1 MAEPIVRTFVI
12 DTTQAEQN
20 LTSLGTTTKAT
31 TAIVDSLYNELI
43 RLDQALNELSPNDEQ
58 FQTLATQIKAV
69 EESITSIETGKFA
82 DIATDVEAVGNAISG
97 VDTTNVEQLNQSISN
112 IDTGSLQEAFNNISE
127 ISAAAQDVN
136 ASKLDDLQNSLAGID
151 AGNLAI
157 ISTEI
162 ESITTSIDSVDSAN
176 LVDLQSSVDSLNGD
190 DLSNVASNIESI
202 NEAVGTLDSSN
213 IASVQT
219 DLDNIDTKTLSTAST
234 DIENINESI
243 ATIDSGNIEQLQLS
257 FNEIDTSQSTQNLN
271 ELSNQIG
278 ATSQTINDASQSF
291 NVDTNESEQNLE
303 DLNAKSKDLGDN
315 LKELPDNVTFPP
327 EPFDQAKNSLD
338 DIGDKAENAK
348 DKLDDSAK
356 SAKKLGENAKGAESG
371 FKKVG
376 STLNGLAKATG
387 VVALLTAAFN
397 TVKSVIQSTQ
407 PIADAFSAAF
417 GTFTDIIR
425 DAFTY
430 ITDNAGTVVEY
441 FEAIFNDPVQ
451 ALKDFGDALVEN
463 LIERF
468 NSFLDTLGFVA
479 EGIKNLFTGEFD
491 AALNSF
497 KEAGKESIDVLTGV
511 DDTVNKVT
519 EAVTEGAAAFGKYVS
534 ETFKANEEL
543 VKLQNNAKLAA
554 AEQAR
559 LAEQYDRQAE
569 LLRQTRDDESKS
581 IEDRIEANTKLG
593 KVLEK
598 QEQAELASAQAQV
611 AAAQATFQHNQ
622 TIDNQVALTQALAN
636 VDGVRAKLAGLKSE
650 QLVNE
655 IALNK
660 ELNELT
666 KAQVQ
671 SNAEL
676 AIADAKFTAD
686 SIKND
691 LDRLNAQRAVL
702 EQEKIIALDALQ
714 AEIDK
719 YNTGTQAR
727 LDAEIAYAQKKQEID
742 QNLATST
749 IAIQDATFA
758 RQAELQRLQFENL
771 GGDAQARI
779 DALNVEYAEKERL
792 YANDAAMLEAIENE
806 KARKVLQIEQDLQDA
821 KLQLTSDALGAIS
834 GIVGSFAK
842 GDEKRAKRA
851 FQIQK
856 GLSIAQA
863 TVDTYKSANAI
874 FAAAAA
880 NPATILFPAQPF
892 IAAGAAIAAGIANVT
907 TIASQ
912 QFQGGGSP
920 GGGGGQSAPS
930 LPDGG
935 GGGGGSSQP
944 AQFNPLAASFLQD
957 RPEQVTPRAYVLAG
971 DVASQQEVREKVQ
984 DLARIG

>member
-1 MAEPIVRTFVI
+1 MAEPIVRSFVI
-12 DTTQAEQN
+12 DTSESEQN
-20 LTSLGTTTKAT
+20 LK
-31 TAIVDSLYNELI
+31 ELNVQ
-43 RLDQALNELSPNDEQ
+43 LD
-58 FQTLATQIKAV
+58 
-69 EESITSIETGKFA
+69 
-82 DIATDVEAVGNAISG
+82 
-97 VDTTNVEQLNQSISN
+97 
-112 IDTGSLQEAFNNISE
+112 
-127 ISAAAQDVN
+127 
-136 ASKLDDLQNSLAGID
+136 
-151 AGNLAI
+151 
-157 ISTEI
+157 
-162 ESITTSIDSVDSAN
+162 
-176 LVDLQSSVDSLNGD
+176 
-190 DLSNVASNIESI
+190 
-202 NEAVGTLDSSN
+202 
-213 IASVQT
+213 
-219 DLDNIDTKTLSTAST
+219 
-234 DIENINESI
+234 
-243 ATIDSGNIEQLQLS
+243 ATIDLVDNAKKS
-257 FNEIDTSQSTQNLN
+257 FNVNTDKSEQNLQ
-271 ELSNQIG
+271 ELSNQIS

-291 NVDTNESEQNLE
+291 NLDTNESKQNLN
-303 DLNAKSKDLGDN
+303 DLNAQVKDLGSD
-315 LKELPDNVTFPP
+315 LKELPNEVKFPT
-327 EPFDQAKNSLD
+327 EPFDQAKNSLA

-348 DKLDDSAK
+348 DKLDESAK

-430 ITDNAGTVVEY
+430 ISDNAGTVIEY

-451 ALKDFGDALVEN
+451 ALKDFGDAIVEN

-468 NSFLDTLGFVA
+468 NSFVDTLGFIA

-491 AALNSF
+491 AALESF
-497 KEAGKESIDVLTGV
+497 KNAGKESIDVLTGV

-519 EAVTEGAAAFGKYVS
+519 DAVVEGAAAFGKYVS

-581 IEDRIEANTKLG
+581 IQDRIDANTKLG
-593 KVLEK
+593 EVLEK
-598 QEQAELASAQAQV
+598 QEKAELASAQAQV

-622 TIDNQVALTQALAN
+622 TIDNQVALTQALAG
-636 VDGVRAKLAGLKSE
+636 VDGVRAKIAGLKSE

-702 EQEKIIALDALQ
+702 EQEKTIALAALQ
-714 AEIDK
+714 TEIDK
-719 YNTGTQAR
+719 YNQGTQAR

-742 QNLATST
+742 QSLQTNAT
-749 IAIQDATFA
+749 AITE
-758 RQAELQRLQFENL
+758 AEITRNNELNTL
-771 GGDAQARI
+771 RI
-779 DALNVEYAEKERL
+779 QNDLTGFDERKALLELEYAEKERL
-792 YANDAAMLEAIENE
+792 AFGDKEKLVEFEREKQEKIRQLNIETIQANIELSEKGLNAISSLNDVVFANKMSKVKKGSKEEEALAKKQFKFQKALQLGAATIDAAKAVTSSLASAPVAIGP
-806 KARKVLQIEQDLQDA
+806 VP
-821 KLQLTSDALGAIS
+821 
-834 GIVGSFAK
+834 
-842 GDEKRAKRA
+842 
-851 FQIQK
+851 
-856 GLSIAQA
+856 
-863 TVDTYKSANAI
+863 
-874 FAAAAA
+874 
-880 NPATILFPAQPF
+880 NP
-892 IAAGAAIAAGIANVT
+892 AGIASLALAT
-907 TIASQ
+907 TTGVASIAKIAATK
-912 QFQGGGSP
+912 FE
-920 GGGGGQSAPS
+920 
-930 LPDGG
+930 GG
-935 GGGGGSSQP
+935 GGGGVDTPSPSIGGGGDTGSQP
-944 AQFNPLAASFLQD
+944 AQFNPLASSFLQD
-957 RPEQVTPRAYVLAG
+957 RPEQLTPRAYVLSG
-971 DVASQQEVREKVQ
+971 DVASQQEVRTKVE

>member
-31 TAIVDSLYNELI
+31 TSIVDSLYAELI
-43 RLDQALNELSPNDEQ
+43 RLDSALNELSPNDEQ

-69 EESITSIETGKFA
+69 EESITSIETGKFS
-82 DIATDVEAVGNAISG
+82 DIATGIEA
-97 VDTTNVEQLNQSISN
+97 
-112 IDTGSLQEAFNNISE
+112 
-127 ISAAAQDVN
+127 
-136 ASKLDDLQNSLAGID
+136 
-151 AGNLAI
+151 
-157 ISTEI
+157 
-162 ESITTSIDSVDSAN
+162 VDSAN
-176 LVDLQSSVDSLNGD
+176 LVDLQNSIDSLNGG
-190 DLSNVASNIESI
+190 DLSNVADNIENI
-202 NEAVGTLDSSN
+202 NEAVATLDSSN
-213 IASVQT
+213 IAAVQT

-234 DIENINESI
+234 DIESINESI
-243 ATIDSGNIEQLQLS
+243 ATIDSGNIEQLQSS

-303 DLNAKSKDLGDN
+303 ELNAKVKDLGDD
-315 LKELPDNVTFPP
+315 LKELPNDLSLPP
-327 EPFDQAKNSLD
+327 DSLD
-338 DIGDKAENAK
+338 KAGDSLDNIGDKAENAK
-348 DKLDDSAK
+348 DKLDDSAQ

-451 ALKDFGDALVEN
+451 ALKDFGDAIVDN

-468 NSFLDTLGFVA
+468 NSFVDTLGFVA

-491 AALNSF
+491 AALESF
-497 KEAGKESIDVLTGV
+497 KNAGKESIDVLTGV
-511 DDTVNKVT
+511 DDTVNRVT
-519 EAVTEGAAAFGKYVS
+519 DAVVEGAAAFGKYVS

-543 VKLQNNAKLAA
+543 VRLQNNAKLAA
-554 AEQAR
+554 AQQAR

-581 IEDRIEANTKLG
+581 IQDRINANTELG
-593 KVLEK
+593 EVLAK

-611 AAAQATFQHNQ
+611 AAAQATFEHNK
-622 TIDNQVALTQALAN
+622 TIDNQVALTQALAG
-636 VDGVRAKLAGLKSE
+636 VDGVRAKIAGLKSE

-702 EQEKIIALDALQ
+702 EEEQNIALAALQ
-714 AEIDK
+714 TEIDK

-742 QNLATST
+742 QSLESNA
-749 IAIQDATFA
+749 IAIAD
-758 RQAELQRLQFENL
+758 AELARANELNTLRIQNDLTGFDERL
-771 GGDAQARI
+771 
-779 DALNVEYAEKERL
+779 ALLELEYAEKERL
-792 YANDAAMLEAIENE
+792 AFGDSEKIVELEREKQDKIRQLNAETFAANLEFAEQGLSALQGFLDASFTKQQNELKVAQDAELLAFEESYATRFATVEEGSEAEKKLTETAQKEKEKILKRNEKKQIEFAKKQFEAQKKMQLAGAVIDAAKAIN
-806 KARKVLQIEQDLQDA
+806 ASLASAPV
-821 KLQLTSDALGAIS
+821 AI
-834 GIVGSFAK
+834 GPIP
-842 GDEKRAKRA
+842 
-851 FQIQK
+851 
-856 GLSIAQA
+856 
-863 TVDTYKSANAI
+863 
-874 FAAAAA
+874 
-880 NPATILFPAQPF
+880 NP
-892 IAAGAAIAAGIANVT
+892 AGIASLALA
-907 TIASQ
+907 TITGAASVAKIAATK
-912 QFQGGGSP
+912 FESPAVAGDIPTGGVAAGGSEGGGANSE
-920 GGGGGQSAPS
+920 
-930 LPDGG
+930 
-935 GGGGGSSQP
+935 P
-944 AQFNPLAASFLQD
+944 AQFNPLAASFLEN
-957 RPEQVTPRAYVLAG
+957 RPEQMTPRAYVLAG